1 MLNFR
6 EHKDLIEYEASDVSP
21 LDEANVEQSLVEA
34 RRNVAPAV
42 AAAAI
47 YMQSTKIKSATQ
59 KIRAADTVE
68 EKLDA
73 LSEALDFMNSKST
86 AISALIYFLTK
97 QSKSKKR

>member
-1 MLNFR
+1 MLTYQ
-6 EHKDLIEYEASDVSP
+6 EYQHLLEYEE
-21 LDEANVEQSLVEA
+21 LDEA

-47 YMQSTKIKSATQ
+47 YIQSTKIKSATQ

-73 LSEALDFMNSKST
+73 VADALDRMNTKSN
-86 AISALIYFLTK
+86 ALAAMTYFLTK
-97 QSKSKKR
+97 RK

>member
-6 EHKDLIEYEASDVSP
+6 EHKDLIDYEATDVSP
-21 LDEANVEQSLVEA
+21 LDEASVEQSLIVEA
-34 RRNVAPAV
+34 RRNIAPA

-47 YMQSTKIKSATQ
+47 VYMQSKKIESATK

-73 LSEALDFMNSKST
+73 VADALDRMNTKSN
-86 AISALIYFLTK
+86 ALAAMTYFLTK
-97 QSKSKKR
+97 RK

>member
-1 MLNFR
+1 MLTYQ
-6 EHKDLIEYEASDVSP
+6 EYQHLLEYEE
-21 LDEANVEQSLVEA
+21 LDEA

-47 YMQSTKIKSATQ
+47 YIQSTKIKSATQ

-73 LSEALDFMNSKST
+73 VADALERMNTKSN
-86 AISALIYFLTK
+86 AISALTYFLTR
-97 QSKSKKR
+97 KK

>member
-6 EHKDLIEYEASDVSP
+6 EHKDLIDYEASDVSP

-73 LSEALDFMNSKST
+73 VADALDRMNTKSN
-86 AISALIYFLTK
+86 AIAALTYFLTK
-97 QSKSKKR
+97 RK

>member
-6 EHKDLIEYEASDVSP
+6 EHKDLIDYEASDVSP

-34 RRNVAPAV
+34 RRNLAP
-42 AAAAI
+42 AAAAAVI
-47 YMQSTKIKSATQ
+47 YIQSTKIKSATQ

-73 LSEALDFMNSKST
+73 VADALDRMNTKSN
-86 AISALIYFLTK
+86 AIAALTYFLTK
-97 QSKSKKR
+97 RK

>member
-6 EHKDLIEYEASDVSP
+6 EHKDLIDYEASDVSP
-21 LDEANVEQSLVEA
+21 IDEASVEQSLVEA

-59 KIRAADTVE
+59 KIRSADTVE

-73 LSEALDFMNSKST
+73 VADALERMNTKSN
-86 AISALIYFLTK
+86 ALAAMIYFLTK
-97 QSKSKKR
+97 RK

>member
-6 EHKDLIEYEASDVSP
+6 EHKDLIDYEASDVSP

-34 RRNVAPAV
+34 RRNVAPA
-42 AAAAI
+42 AAAAVI
-47 YMQSTKIKSATQ
+47 YIQSTKIKSATQ

-73 LSEALDFMNSKST
+73 VADALDRMNTKSN
-86 AISALIYFLTK
+86 ALAAMIYFLTK
-97 QSKSKKR
+97 RK

>member
-1 MLNFR
+1 MLTYQ
-6 EHKDLIEYEASDVSP
+6 EYQHLIEYEE
-21 LDEANVEQSLVEA
+21 LDEA

-73 LSEALDFMNSKST
+73 VADVLERMNAKS
-86 AISALIYFLTK
+86 SALAAMTYILTK
-97 QSKSKKR
+97 RK

>member
-6 EHKDLIEYEASDVSP
+6 EHKDLIDYEASDVSP

-34 RRNVAPAV
+34 RRNVAPA
-42 AAAAI
+42 AAASVI
-47 YMQSTKIKSATQ
+47 YIQSTKIKSATQ

-73 LSEALDFMNSKST
+73 VADALDRMNTKSN
-86 AISALIYFLTK
+86 AIAALTYFLTR
-97 QSKSKKR
+97 KK

>member
-1 MLNFR
+1 MLTYQ
-6 EHKDLIEYEASDVSP
+6 EYQHLLEYEE
-21 LDEANVEQSLVEA
+21 LDEA

-47 YMQSTKIKSATQ
+47 YIQ

-73 LSEALDFMNSKST
+73 VADALDRMNTKSN
-86 AISALIYFLTK
+86 ALAAMIYFLTK
-97 QSKSKKR
+97 RK

>member
-1 MLNFR
+1 MLTYQ
-6 EHKDLIEYEASDVSP
+6 EYQHLKEYEE
-21 LDEANVEQSLVEA
+21 LDEA

-68 EKLDA
+68 DKLDA
-73 LSEALDFMNSKST
+73 VADALDRMNTKSN
-86 AISALIYFLTK
+86 ALAAMIYFLTK
-97 QSKSKKR
+97 RK

>member
-6 EHKDLIEYEASDVSP
+6 EHKDLIDYEASDVSP

-34 RRNVAPAV
+34 RRSIAPA

-47 YMQSTKIKSATQ
+47 VYMQSTKIKSATQ

-73 LSEALDFMNSKST
+73 VADALDRMNTKS
-86 AISALIYFLTK
+86 SALATMTYFLTR
-97 QSKSKKR
+97 KK

>member
-1 MLNFR
+1 MLTYQ
-6 EHKDLIEYEASDVSP
+6 EYQHLLEYEE
-21 LDEANVEQSLVEA
+21 LDEA

-73 LSEALDFMNSKST
+73 VADALDRMNTKSN
-86 AISALIYFLTK
+86 ALAAMTYFLTK
-97 QSKSKKR
+97 RK

>member
-34 RRNVAPAV
+34 RRNLAPAT
-42 AAAAI
+42 AAAVI
-47 YMQSTKIKSATQ
+47 YIQSTKIKSATQ

-73 LSEALDFMNSKST
+73 VADALDRMNTKSN
-86 AISALIYFLTK
+86 AIAAMTYFLTK
-97 QSKSKKR
+97 RK

>member
-6 EHKDLIEYEASDVSP
+6 EHKDLIEYEATDVSP

-34 RRNVAPAV
+34 RRNIAPA

-47 YMQSTKIKSATQ
+47 VYMQSKKIESATK
-59 KIRAADTVE
+59 KIRAADNVE

-73 LSEALDFMNSKST
+73 VADALDRMNTKSN
-86 AISALIYFLTK
+86 AIAALTYFLTR
-97 QSKSKKR
+97 KK

>member
-1 MLNFR
+1 MLTYQ
-6 EHKDLIEYEASDVSP
+6 EYQHLIEYEE
-21 LDEANVEQSLVEA
+21 LDEA

-47 YMQSTKIKSATQ
+47 YIQSTKIKSATQ

-73 LSEALDFMNSKST
+73 VADALDRMNTKSN
-86 AISALIYFLTK
+86 ALAAMTYFLTK
-97 QSKSKKR
+97 RK

>member
-6 EHKDLIEYEASDVSP
+6 EHKDLIDYEASDVSP

-59 KIRAADTVE
+59 KIRSADTVE

-73 LSEALDFMNSKST
+73 VADALDRMNTKSN
-86 AISALIYFLTK
+86 ALAAMIYFLTK
-97 QSKSKKR
+97 RK

>member
-1 MLNFR
+1 MLTYQ
-6 EHKDLIEYEASDVSP
+6 EYQHLIEYEE
-21 LDEANVEQSLVEA
+21 LDE

-47 YMQSTKIKSATQ
+47 YIQSNKIKSATQ

-73 LSEALDFMNSKST
+73 VADALDRMNTKSN
-86 AISALIYFLTK
+86 ALAAMTYFLTR
-97 QSKSKKR
+97 KK

>member
-1 MLNFR
+1 MLTYQ
-6 EHKDLIEYEASDVSP
+6 EYQHLLEYEE
-21 LDEANVEQSLVEA
+21 LDEA

-47 YMQSTKIKSATQ
+47 YIQSTKITSATQ

-73 LSEALDFMNSKST
+73 VADALDRMNTKSN
-86 AISALIYFLTK
+86 ALAAMIYFLTK
-97 QSKSKKR
+97 RK